1 MRLKNVML
9 TIEDLQRS
17 FQFYHDLFGLQKIR
31 DFGGNIM
38 LTEGLVLQEKREWEK
53 LIGRQTVRGDAEI
66 ELYFEEGDMDRFLEK
81 LGNYPGEIRYVTPVM
96 EYPEGRRVVR
106 FYDVDGYLIEV
117 GEKWAGEAR

>member
-9 TIEDLQRS
+9 TVEDLQRS
-17 FQFYHDLFGLQKIR
+17 YQFYHDLFGLQKIR

-81 LGNYPGEIRYVTPVM
+81 LGKYPGEIRYVTPVM

-117 GEKWAGEAR
+117 G